1 MKYLIFET
9 DLLGHRLE
17 YLHYYYVEAMN
28 HLFNNYVF
36 CIPEPFKVLRSKY
49 EWATADNVT
58 FIYISKQEENLD
70 SHKKLL
76 KYCCNIGL
84 SQKITQCEI
93 QSLCGHY
100 SHIMS
105 ACV

>member
-36 CIPEPFKVLRSKY
+36 YIPEPFKVLRSKY
-49 EWATADNVT
+49 EWVT
-58 FIYISKQEENLD
+58 SANAPPIQINLINNAM
-70 SHKKLL
+70 
-76 KYCCNIGL
+76 YFC
-84 SQKITQCEI
+84 TI
-93 QSLCGHY
+93 QDKRNKR
-100 SHIMS
+100 
-105 ACV
+105 